1 MKNIILVDTSYT
13 NFHRFYAT
21 LRWFSFSDTNKEIY
35 KKHKND
41 PKYDWTKNKVFI
53 EKYEKMY
60 IESLK
65 KLVGNKVFKESIIIY
80 CEDSPQKSV
89 WRNEL
94 IKCYKGKREDHSKK
108 IDIISV
114 FKYTY
119 RNIIPKLV
127 KENKNI
133 YEILVNRMEGDDVI
147 AVCSKYI
154 RRKYPEKKVY
164 VVSGDK
170 DFYQL
175 GYKNLYLADY
185 KKKEHLNLTR
195 PQAKEELRHKII
207 NGDCSDNIK
216 SILYNIK
223 LSKSEKNKI
232 LNDKKEMIKYLNEN
246 KKVRK
251 RYILNRSLI
260 SFKYIPKKYQKQVL
274 KIIKE
279 II

>member
-21 LRWFSFSDTNKEIY
+21 LRWYSFAHKDEY
-35 KKHKND
+35 KKNIKDNKD
-41 PKYDWTKNKVFI
+41 YDFTKDKIFI

-65 KLVGNKVFKESIIIY
+65 KLVGNKVFKDSIIIY
-80 CEDSPQKSV
+80 CEDSPQKSI

-94 IKCYKGKREDHSKK
+94 IKCYKGTREDHSKK
-108 IDIISV
+108 INIIPV
-114 FKYTY
+114 FRYTY
-119 RNIIPKLV
+119 RTIIPKLL

-133 YEILVNRMEGDDVI
+133 HEILVNRMEGDDVI

-154 RRKYPEKKVY
+154 RKKYPDKKVY

-175 GYKNLYLADY
+175 GYPNLYFADY
-185 KKKEHLNLTR
+185 KKKEYLNLTR
-195 PQAKEELRHKII
+195 NQAKEELRLKII

-216 SILYNIK
+216 PILQNIK
-223 LSKSEKNKI
+223 LTKSEKNKI
-232 LNDKKEMIKYLNEN
+232 LNDKKAMIKYLNEN

-251 RYILNRSLI
+251 KYILNRRLI
-260 SFKYIPKKYQKQVL
+260 SFKYIPFEYQKKVL
-274 KIIKE
+274 KIIKN

>member
-21 LRWFSFSDTNKEIY
+21 LRWYSFANKEEY
-35 KKHKND
+35 KENIKNNKD
-41 PKYDWTKNKVFI
+41 YDFTKDKIFI

-65 KLVGNKVFKESIIIY
+65 KLIGNKVFKNSIIIY
-80 CEDSPQKSV
+80 CQDSPQKSL

-94 IKCYKGKREDHSKK
+94 IKCYKGNREDHSKK
-108 IDIISV
+108 INIIPV
-114 FKYTY
+114 FKFTY
-119 RNIIPKLV
+119 KNIIPKLV

-133 YEILVNRMEGDDVI
+133 HTILVNRMEADDVI

-154 RRKYPEKKVY
+154 RRRYPNNTVY

-175 GYKNLYLADY
+175 GYKNLYFADY

-195 PQAKEELRHKII
+195 PQAKEELRQKII

-216 SILYNIK
+216 PILQNVK
-223 LSKSEKNKI
+223 LSKAEKNKI
-232 LNDKKEMIKYLNEN
+232 LNDKKAMIKYLNEN
-246 KKVRK
+246 KRVRK
-251 RYILNRSLI
+251 KYILNRRLI
-260 SFKYIPKKYQKQVL
+260 SFKYIPKNYQKSVL
-274 KIIKE
+274 KIVKH

>member
-21 LRWFSFSDTNKEIY
+21 LRWYSFANKDEY
-35 KKHKND
+35 KKNIKDNKD
-41 PKYDWTKNKVFI
+41 YDFTKDKIFI

-60 IESLK
+60 VESLK
-65 KLVGNKVFKESIIIY
+65 KLVGNKVFKDSIIIY

-94 IKCYKGKREDHSKK
+94 IKCYKGTREDHSKK
-108 IDIISV
+108 INIIPV
-114 FKYTY
+114 FRYTY
-119 RNIIPKLV
+119 RTIIPNLV
-127 KENKNI
+127 KQNKNI
-133 YEILVNRMEGDDVI
+133 HEILVNRMEGDDVI
-147 AVCSKYI
+147 AICSKYI
-154 RRKYPEKKVY
+154 RKKYPDKKVY
-164 VVSGDK
+164 IVSGDK

-175 GYKNLYLADY
+175 GYPNLYFADY

-195 PQAKEELRHKII
+195 PQAKEELRLKII

-216 SILYNIK
+216 PILQNVK

-232 LNDKKEMIKYLNEN
+232 LNDKKAMIKYLNEN

-251 RYILNRSLI
+251 KYILNRRLI
-260 SFKYIPKKYQKQVL
+260 SFKYIPFEYQKKVL
-274 KIIKE
+274 KIIKN

>member
-21 LRWFSFSDTNKEIY
+21 LRWYSFAHKDEY
-35 KKHKND
+35 KKNIKDNKD
-41 PKYDWTKNKVFI
+41 YDFTKDKIFI

-60 IESLK
+60 LESLK
-65 KLVGNKVFKESIIIY
+65 KLVGNKVFKDSIIIY
-80 CEDSPQKSV
+80 CEDSPQKSI

-94 IKCYKGKREDHSKK
+94 IKCYKGTREDHSKK
-108 IDIISV
+108 INIIPV
-114 FKYTY
+114 FRYTY
-119 RNIIPKLV
+119 RTIIPKLL

-133 YEILVNRMEGDDVI
+133 HEILVNRMEGDDVI

-154 RRKYPEKKVY
+154 RKKYPDKKVY

-175 GYKNLYLADY
+175 GYPNLYFADY
-185 KKKEHLNLTR
+185 KKKEYLNLTR
-195 PQAKEELRHKII
+195 NQAKEELRLKII

-216 SILYNIK
+216 PILQNIK
-223 LSKSEKNKI
+223 LTKSEKNKI
-232 LNDKKEMIKYLNEN
+232 LNDKKAMIKYLNEN

-251 RYILNRSLI
+251 KYILNRSLI
-260 SFKYIPKKYQKQVL
+260 SFKYIPFNYQKKVL
-274 KIIKE
+274 KIVKKINF
-279 II
+279 

>member
-21 LRWFSFSDTNKEIY
+21 LRWYSFANKEEY
-35 KKHKND
+35 KNIKDNS
-41 PKYDWTKNKVFI
+41 KYDFTNDKIFI

-65 KLVGNKVFKESIIIY
+65 KLVGNKVFKDSVIIY
-80 CEDSPQKSV
+80 CQDSPKKSI

-94 IKCYKGKREDHSKK
+94 IKCYKGNREDHSKK
-108 IDIISV
+108 INIVPV
-114 FKYTY
+114 FRYTY
-119 RNIIPKLV
+119 RNIIPRLV

-133 YEILVNRMEGDDVI
+133 HEILIDKIEGDDVI

-154 RRKYPEKKVY
+154 RKKYPNKLVY

-175 GYKNLYLADY
+175 GYPNLYFADY
-185 KKKEHLNLTR
+185 KKKEILNLTR
-195 PQAKEELRHKII
+195 NQAKEELRKKII

-216 SILYNIK
+216 SILHNIK
-223 LSKSEKNKI
+223 ISKKDKNI
-232 LNDKKEMIKYLNEN
+232 LLNDKKEMIKYLNEN

-251 RYILNRSLI
+251 RYVLNRKLI
-260 SFKYIPKKYQKQVL
+260 SFKYIPFNYQKKVM
-274 KIIKE
+274 KIVKNINF
-279 II
+279 

>member
-21 LRWFSFSDTNKEIY
+21 LRWYSFAHKDEY
-35 KKHKND
+35 KKNIKDNKD
-41 PKYDWTKNKVFI
+41 YDFTKDKIFI

-60 IESLK
+60 LESLK
-65 KLVGNKVFKESIIIY
+65 KLVGNKVFKDSIIIY
-80 CEDSPQKSV
+80 CEDSPQKSI

-94 IKCYKGKREDHSKK
+94 IKCYKGTREDHSKK
-108 IDIISV
+108 INIIPV
-114 FKYTY
+114 FRYTY
-119 RNIIPKLV
+119 RTIIPKLL

-133 YEILVNRMEGDDVI
+133 HEILVNRMEGDDVI

-154 RRKYPEKKVY
+154 RKKYPDKKVY

-175 GYKNLYLADY
+175 GYPNLYFADY
-185 KKKEHLNLTR
+185 KKKEYLNLTR
-195 PQAKEELRHKII
+195 NQAKEELRLKII

-216 SILYNIK
+216 PILQNIK
-223 LSKSEKNKI
+223 LTKSEKNKI
-232 LNDKKEMIKYLNEN
+232 LNDKKAMIKYLNEN

-251 RYILNRSLI
+251 KYILNRRLI
-260 SFKYIPKKYQKQVL
+260 SFKYIPFEYQKKVL
-274 KIIKE
+274 KIIKN

>member
-21 LRWFSFSDTNKEIY
+21 LRWYSFAHKEEYKEKIKNNKE
-35 KKHKND
+35 
-41 PKYDWTKNKVFI
+41 YDFTKDKIFI

-65 KLVGNKVFKESIIIY
+65 KLVGNKVFKDSVIIY
-80 CEDSPQKSV
+80 CEDSPQKSI

-94 IKCYKGKREDHSKK
+94 IKCYKGTREDHGKK
-108 IDIISV
+108 INIIPV
-114 FKYTY
+114 FRYTY
-119 RNIIPKLV
+119 RTIIPKLL

-133 YEILVNRMEGDDVI
+133 HKILVNRMEGDDVI

-154 RRKYPEKKVY
+154 RKKYPDKKVY

-175 GYKNLYLADY
+175 GYPNLYFADY
-185 KKKEHLNLTR
+185 KKKDYLNLTR
-195 PQAKEELRHKII
+195 NQAKEELRLKII

-216 SILYNIK
+216 PILINIK
-223 LSKSEKNKI
+223 ISKSEKNKI
-232 LNDKKEMIKYLNEN
+232 LNDKKAMIKYLNEN
-246 KKVRK
+246 KKIRK
-251 RYILNRSLI
+251 RYILNRKLI
-260 SFKYIPKKYQKQVL
+260 SFKYIPYEYQKIVL
-274 KIIKE
+274 KIVKNINF
-279 II
+279 

>member
-1 MKNIILVDTSYT
+1 MNNIILVDTSYT

-21 LRWFSFSDTNKEIY
+21 LRWYSFANKEEY
-35 KKHKND
+35 KEKIKGNNM
-41 PKYDWTKNKVFI
+41 YDFTKDKLFI

-60 IESLK
+60 VESLK
-65 KLVGNKVFKESIIIY
+65 KLVGNKVFKDSIIIY
-80 CEDSPQKSV
+80 CEDSPQKTI

-94 IKCYKGKREDHSKK
+94 IKCYKGTREDHSKK
-108 IDIISV
+108 I
-114 FKYTY
+114 
-119 RNIIPKLV
+119 NIIPVFRHTFKKIIPQLV

-133 YEILVNRMEGDDVI
+133 HEILVNHMEGDDVI

-154 RRKYPEKKVY
+154 RKKYPDKKVY

-175 GYKNLYLADY
+175 GYNNLYFADY

-195 PQAKEELRHKII
+195 PQAKEALRHKII

-216 SILYNIK
+216 SILQNVK
-223 LSKSEKNKI
+223 LTKVEKNKI
-232 LNDKKEMIKYLNEN
+232 MNDKKDMIKYLNEN
-246 KKVRK
+246 KNVRK
-251 RYILNRSLI
+251 KYILNRKLI
-260 SFKYIPKKYQKQVL
+260 SFKYIPYEYQKKVL
-274 KIIKE
+274 KIIKN

>member
-21 LRWFSFSDTNKEIY
+21 LRWYSFAYKEEYKENIKNNK
-35 KKHKND
+35 D
-41 PKYDWTKNKVFI
+41 YDFTKDKIFI

-65 KLVGNKVFKESIIIY
+65 KLVGNKVFKNSIIIY
-80 CEDSPQKSV
+80 CQDSPQKSL

-94 IKCYKGKREDHSKK
+94 IKCYKGNREDHSKK
-108 IDIISV
+108 INIIPV
-114 FKYTY
+114 FKFTY

-133 YEILVNRMEGDDVI
+133 HTILVNRMEADDVI

-154 RRKYPEKKVY
+154 RIKYPNNTVY

-175 GYKNLYLADY
+175 GYKNLYFADY

-195 PQAKEELRHKII
+195 PQAKEELRQKII

-216 SILYNIK
+216 PILQNIK
-223 LSKSEKNKI
+223 LSKTEKNKI
-232 LNDKKEMIKYLNEN
+232 LNDKKAMIKYLNEN
-246 KKVRK
+246 KKVRRK
-251 RYILNRSLI
+251 YILNRHLI
-260 SFKYIPKKYQKQVL
+260 SFKYIPKNYQKSVL
-274 KIIKE
+274 KIVKH